1 MENKYLSIAEIAQ
14 AKLDQLTSKKNEL
27 AAKLKESASQAE
39 NRAKENKRRLNAS
52 QDKIAAIE
60 SLISA
65 SRKEGL
71 EPSQQQ
77 IDALTSRKQ
86 EHAALEKELSV
97 DPTIKVSESLRH
109 EVQLQI
115 QDLEKLESAEA
126 KNLELATQLE
136 SEWHGDTF
144 QTLHKGSDIFT
155 DEVSGVPDLLVLPS
169 LDDALRIYFSEMPMS
184 VQSNDDN
191 FVTGVE
197 IKPFPGK
204 CARIVIPIL
213 GERKRRILCP
223 YLGSEW
229 IEQANALSKKDHRV
243 LEDHGDGA
251 YRYSKE
257 DRGYTHKPRFQAFE
271 NQTKRG
277 HEQLLFIERDYGR
290 NDIDYASH
298 PNRACFFYAEDTG
311 TAYALKPGSIDRCQL
326 IRKESRSASWY
337 PGESH
342 QVLAVFVNRT
352 PSDCSS
358 LFSDFKSAIDA
369 VISTVDKGIDPE
381 KLPQNALGDALAA
394 LLENTTAPKIQMTAS
409 DARPASE
416 DAYKLIAP
424 YWEALIQAPW
434 GSEIIGTYA
443 DIKDLCLSGAKP
455 HAWLDNAAER
465 IGLRFKSKTESWLVA
480 HIYCPLEHQGKS
492 ATTKIE
498 TKSLRQ
504 GSNYK
509 VKGTP
514 GDIPHLVQS
523 GPCFIR
529 ILSHPDR

>member
-14 AKLDQLTSKKNEL
+14 VKLDQLTSKKNEL
-27 AAKLKESASQAE
+27 AAKLKESVSQAE
-39 NRAKENKRRLNAS
+39 SRTKENNKRLKAS
-52 QDKIAAIE
+52 QDKIAAVE

-86 EHAALEKELSV
+86 EHASLERELSA
-97 DPTIKVSESLRH
+97 DSILKVSESSQH
-109 EVQLQI
+109 EVELQI
-115 QDLEKLESAEA
+115 QDIEKLESAAA
-126 KNLELATQLE
+126 KNLELANQLE

-191 FVTGVE
+191 FVTGIE
-197 IKPFPGK
+197 LELFPGK

-213 GERKRRILCP
+213 GEKKRRILCP

-229 IEQANALSKKDHRV
+229 VEQANALSGKDLRV
-243 LEDHGDGA
+243 LAEHGDGA
-251 YRYSKE
+251 YRYSRE
-257 DRGYTHKPRFQAFE
+257 DRGYTNKPRFQAFA
-271 NQTKRG
+271 NQTKHG
-277 HEQLLFIERDYGR
+277 HEQLLFKER
-290 NDIDYASH
+290 DYASH

-311 TAYALKPGSIDRCQL
+311 TAYALKPGSIDRCHL

-337 PGESH
+337 PGERH

-358 LFSDFKSAIDA
+358 LFSDFKSVIDA
-369 VISTVDKGIDPE
+369 LVSTVAKGIDPE
-381 KLPQNALGDALAA
+381 KIPKNALGDALAA
-394 LLENTTAPKIQMTAS
+394 LLESTTAPKVQITAS
-409 DARPASE
+409 EARPTSE

-424 YWEALIQAPW
+424 YWEALMQAPW

-455 HAWLDNAAER
+455 HAWLDDAAER
-465 IGLRFKSKTESWLVA
+465 IGLRFKSNTESWLIA

-492 ATTKIE
+492 TSSKVE

-509 VKGTP
+509 AKGNP

-523 GPCFIR
+523 GPCLIR

>member
-1 MENKYLSIAEIAQ
+1 MENKHISIAEIAQ

-27 AAKLKESASQAE
+27 TAKLNESASQAE
-39 NRAKENKRRLNAS
+39 SRAKENKRRLKAS
-52 QDKIAAIE
+52 QDKISAVE

-77 IDALTSRKQ
+77 VDALTSRKK
-86 EHAALEKELSV
+86 ECAALEEELAV
-97 DPTIKVSESLRH
+97 DPTIKASESSRD
-109 EVQLQI
+109 EIKLQI
-115 QDLEKLESAEA
+115 QDLEKLEAVA
-126 KNLELATQLE
+126 ARNLELANQLE

-144 QTLHKGSDIFT
+144 QTLHKGSDIFS

-169 LDDALRIYFSEMPMS
+169 LDEALRIYFAEMPMS
-184 VQSNDDN
+184 IQSNDDN

-197 IKPFPGK
+197 FKPFPGK
-204 CARIVIPIL
+204 CNRIVIPIL

-229 IEQANALSKKDHRV
+229 IEQADALSKKDYRV
-243 LEDHGDGA
+243 LEEHGDGNF
-251 YRYSKE
+251 RFSRE
-257 DRGYTHKPRFQAFE
+257 DRGHANRPRFQAFAS
-271 NQTKRG
+271 QAKRG
-277 HEQLLFIERDYGR
+277 HELLLFKERDYGQ
-290 NDIDYASH
+290 NGIDYASH
-298 PNRACFFYAEDTG
+298 PNRACFFYAENTG
-311 TAYALKPGSIDRCQL
+311 TAYALKPASIDRCQL
-326 IRKESRSASWY
+326 IRKESISASRY

-342 QVLAVFVNRT
+342 QILAVFVNRT

-358 LFSDFKSAIDA
+358 LFSDFKSLIVAA
-369 VISTVDKGIDPE
+369 ISTVGKGIDPD
-381 KLPQNALGDALAA
+381 KLPKNAFGDALAA
-394 LLENTTAPKIQMTAS
+394 LLENTTAPKIHVTAS
-409 DARPASE
+409 EARPASE

-424 YWEALIQAPW
+424 YWEALVQSPW
-434 GSEIIGTYA
+434 GSEMIGTYA

-455 HAWLDNAAER
+455 HAWLDNASER

-480 HIYCPLEHQGKS
+480 HIYCPREHQGKS
-492 ATTKIE
+492 PQSTIE

-509 VKGTP
+509 AKGTP
-514 GDIPHLVQS
+514 GDISHLVQS
-523 GPCFIR
+523 GPCLIR